1 MSVLSVSLEH
11 IMSLLSVSL
20 EHIVSLLSVSLEHIV
35 SVLSSLLK
43 NTSGS
48 QQQRLLGK
56 FTENDHEKVDRLVE
70 LHFKYLDKLR
80 AIDDKIELAKRVGLT
95 NSQICNSIDNN
106 VFEMLLNT

>member
-1 MSVLSVSLEH
+1 MSV
-11 IMSLLSVSL
+11 
-20 EHIVSLLSVSLEHIV
+20 LSVSLEHIV

-80 AIDDKIELAKRVGLT
+80 AIDDKIELAKRVGTLRVVHLPIGLAK
-95 NSQICNSIDNN
+95 S
-106 VFEMLLNT
+106 LLGIYRCFDSY